1 MTDSP
6 FEKLNQAIPPFAK
19 EVQGKLRAAAPQE
32 TGDGWES
39 IRFFT
44 SKRDGITDRIAI
56 RFSRYLVFREFG
68 AGKGMGG
75 SKGGTR
81 WTNAKGQAMSTNPN
95 SLGKMGTGARNARPW
110 FNPII
115 KEEHPRLAQIVA
127 ESVAEGSISSL
138 KYWLLKGTE

>member
-1 MTDSP
+1 MNNP
-6 FEKLNQAIPPFAK
+6 FEKLNAAIPPFAK
-19 EVQGKLRAAAPQE
+19 QLQGKLRAAAPQE

-39 IRFFT
+39 VRSYT
-44 SKRDGITDRIAI
+44 SKRDGITDRIAV

-75 SKGGTR
+75 SKGGSR
-81 WTNAKGQAMSTNPN
+81 WTNAKGQSMTTNSS

-110 FNPII
+110 YNPII
-115 KEEHPRLAQIVA
+115 KQEHSRLAELVA
-127 ESVAEGSISSL
+127 DTVADGSISSL